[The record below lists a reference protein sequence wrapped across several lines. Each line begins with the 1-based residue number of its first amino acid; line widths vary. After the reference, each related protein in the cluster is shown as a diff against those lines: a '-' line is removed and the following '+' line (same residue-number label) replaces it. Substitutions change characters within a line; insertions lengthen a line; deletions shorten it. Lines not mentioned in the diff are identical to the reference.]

1 MPGEGVAEGI
11 LNDARAN
18 AMRRAG
24 NGAVHSAA
32 S

>member
-1 MPGEGVAEGI
+1 MPGDGVAEGI

-18 AMRRAG
+18 AQRRAG
-24 NGAVHSAA
+24 HGMRHPAA